1 MKTKKLILGLVTSV
15 LGIVASI
22 FGFLKMFN
30 ASFDGELAPSDLTY
44 GFFGKEELGLS
55 EMFEMVGE
63 TYSPAFRTIAGVLAI
78 LIAVATVAYMVLLVL
93 DLKKGTQFSAIR
105 KIVSIVLA
113 ALGVLVAISLLI
125 YVCGNS
131 VTASFM
137 GTTATLKVVCT
148 SVFGAIALTVFP
160 VAAGAC
166 GFMAEK

>member
-1 MKTKKLILGLVTSV
+1 MKTKQLILGLITSV
-15 LGIVASI
+15 LGVVASI

-30 ASFDGELAPSDLTY
+30 ASFDGELGPSEY
-44 GFFGKEELGLS
+44 NFGFFGKEELGLS

-78 LIAVATVAYMVLLVL
+78 MIAVATVAYMVLLVL
-93 DLKKGTQFSAIR
+93 DLKSGTKFSAIR
-105 KIVSIVLA
+105 KIVSIVIA

-131 VTASFM
+131 VSASFF
-137 GTTATLKVVCT
+137 GTTATLRVVCI